1 MITVE
6 LKQLRLFAYHGL
18 FPEEQKTGNEFEINL
33 AVSYLPVKN
42 RIDSIAE
49 TVNYAELFQL
59 VKEEFQTP
67 TALLETLVMAI
78 TEEIKTRYPFVKRI
92 SLSIDKLHPPIT
104 SFTGQVG
111 VKYEQE
117 Y

>member
-6 LKQLRLFAYHGL
+6 IKKLRLFAYHGL

-33 AVSYLPVKN
+33 AVSYIPEKS
-42 RIDSIAE
+42 RIDSITD
-49 TVNYAELFQL
+49 TVNYARLFQL

-67 TALLETLVMAI
+67 TDLLETLAMAI
-78 TEEIKTRYPFVKRI
+78 TDEIRNQYPFVKRI
-92 SLSIDKLHPPIT
+92 SLTIDKLHPPIT
-104 SFTGQVG
+104 SFTGQVS

>member
-6 LKQLRLFAYHGL
+6 IRKLRLFAYHGL
-18 FPEEQKTGNEFEINL
+18 FPEERKTGNEFEINL
-33 AVSYLPVKN
+33 AVSYLPQKE
-42 RIDSIAE
+42 RIDAIAD
-49 TVNYAELFQL
+49 TVNYARLFQL

-67 TALLETLVMAI
+67 TALLETLAMAI
-78 TEEIKTRYPFVKRI
+78 TGVIREEFPFVKKI

-104 SFTGQVG
+104 GFTGQVG
-111 VKYEQE
+111 VKYEKE